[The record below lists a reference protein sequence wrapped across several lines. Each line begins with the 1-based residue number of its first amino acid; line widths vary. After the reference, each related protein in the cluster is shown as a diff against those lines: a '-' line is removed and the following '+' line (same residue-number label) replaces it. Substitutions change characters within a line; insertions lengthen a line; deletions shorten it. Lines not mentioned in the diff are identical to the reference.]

1 MQVRALTVPGA
12 FEVTPQ
18 QYADDRG
25 VFLEWFKDATFVDA
39 AGHPLTLAQAN
50 LSVSRRGTLRGIHFA
65 DVPPGQAKFV
75 TCVSGAVRDVVVDLR
90 AGSPTF
96 GQWDAVLL
104 DSVDRRAVYLAEGLG
119 HAFCALEDDSVV
131 VYLCSEGYAPTREHG
146 IDPLDLELA
155 IDWGLPREEILLSEK
170 DAAAPSLREATALL
184 PTWAACEDYVAA
196 LVASTR
202 RSGE

>member
-18 QYADDRG
+18 QFADDRG
-25 VFLEWFKDATFVDA
+25 VFLEWFKDVPFAEAV
-39 AGHPLTLAQAN
+39 GHPLSLAQAN

-65 DVPPGQAKFV
+65 DVPPGQAKYV
-75 TCVSGAVRDVVVDLR
+75 TCVSGAVRDVVIDLR
-90 AGSPTF
+90 VGSPTF

-146 IDPLDLELA
+146 VHPFDPELA
-155 IDWGLPREEILLSEK
+155 VDWGLPRELILLSDK
-170 DAAAPSLREATALL
+170 DASAPALREARALL
-184 PTWAACEDYVAA
+184 PSWAACEDYVVALGAA
-196 LVASTR
+196 SR
-202 RSGE
+202 RGGG